1 MIQRWREWRERRA
14 EYSAAVEE
22 MKFHIEQETEHN
34 ISRGM
39 TPRAARRAALKAF
52 GGVDRFA
59 EEARDERT
67 GTKLSDFAMSYLDW
81 KLGGRMLLKYPA
93 LSVIGGLTL
102 ASAIGLGAG
111 WFEMTMLTLYPDLP
125 LPDGDRI
132 VRVENWDAAASAT
145 EPRSLHDFLAW
156 REQLTSIEQLGAYRT
171 LERNLIT
178 TDGMSQPVQ
187 VAEISASTFPLTRVP
202 PMLGRPLTEDDAQP
216 GGANVVV
223 IGYDIWQSRF
233 GGERDVIG
241 REVQLGRASATIV
254 GVMPDGFGFPRNHQ
268 VWMPLRVRQVPLP
281 REGSEI
287 AMFGRLADGVTL
299 ESAQAELAAAG
310 ARMAAANPATHAQ
323 LRPRVLTFAAPSGP
337 GARRELLLLNLAAWL
352 MLGAACANVATLM
365 FARTAMRE
373 SEIVVRNALGASR
386 MRVMGQLFTEA
397 LVLTTAAAIVG
408 LGAARLVIGYVFDM
422 NAVQTQLPF
431 WWDAGIEPV
440 TVLYTALLA
449 VVGAA
454 LVALLP
460 AIRATRDHVQAGL
473 ARMSA
478 GGTSMHFGGV
488 WSVIIVLQ
496 VAFSVIC
503 LPLGMAAVSEAIRDH
518 ELRAAFPAD
527 AFLTFR
533 AELDTDATPAAASDP
548 GDTELRARSTDVIAD
563 LSRRL
568 KNEPAVAGVAVTA
581 ALPGTYHRLRTVE
594 VQRGAEPPFIVDTNT
609 EGSRVRIAAVGVEF
623 FAAFRV
629 PIIAGRTFRATDVGA
644 QNGVVVINEA
654 MALNIGGNPV
664 GARVRFA
671 AAADDEP
678 GPWNEVIGVVENLG
692 LTPTGRGEAD
702 FMFQPVSAADAAFV
716 GVRVNGD
723 AVSFAPRLRTIATQ
737 ADPGLRLYD
746 VMSLRE
752 VIRREDLPIIQ
763 SILIGIGVVL
773 LAIILSAA
781 SLYALMSVAVAR
793 RTREIGIRVAIGAT
807 PREVLS
813 ALFKRAAAQV
823 GVGIV
828 IGNALFVLLLS
839 IVVDELQPGFIL
851 RLILLMITASA
862 VMTLVGLAACLVPG
876 RRALRVQPTVALKE
890 AR

>member
-1 MIQRWREWRERRA
+1 MKQRWREWRERRA

-22 MKFHIEQETEHN
+22 MKFHIEQETEHH

-39 TPRAARRAALKAF
+39 TPDAARRAAMTAF

-59 EEARDERT
+59 EEARDERP

-81 KLGGRMLLKYPA
+81 KLGARMLLKYPA

-125 LPDGDRI
+125 LPDSDRI
-132 VRVENWDAAASAT
+132 VRVENWDAAESAT

-156 REQLTSIEQLGAYRT
+156 REQLASIEQLGAYRT

-178 TDGMSQPVQ
+178 TDGVAQPTQ
-187 VAEISASTFPLTRVP
+187 VAEISVSAFPLTRVP
-202 PMLGRPLTEDDAQP
+202 PLLGRPLTEEDAQS
-216 GGANVVV
+216 GGVNVVV
-223 IGYDIWQSRF
+223 IGYDTWQSRF

-241 REVQLGRASATIV
+241 REVQVGREPATIV
-254 GVMPDGFGFPRNHQ
+254 GVMPEGFGFPRNHQ
-268 VWMPLRVRQVPLP
+268 VWMPLRVRQVPPP
-281 REGSEI
+281 REGSGI

-299 ESAQAELAAAG
+299 ESAQAELTAAG
-310 ARMAAANPATHAQ
+310 ARMAASNPATHAQ
-323 LRPRVLTFAAPSGP
+323 LRPRVLPFAAPSGP

-397 LVLTTAAAIVG
+397 LVLTTAAAVVG
-408 LGAARLVIGYVFDM
+408 LGAARLIIGYVFEI
-422 NAVQTQLPF
+422 NAVRTQSPF

-440 TVLYTALLA
+440 TILYTAVLA

-460 AIRATRDHVQAGL
+460 AMRATGAHVQVGL
-473 ARMSA
+473 ARISA
-478 GGTSMHFGGV
+478 GGTSMRFGGV

-503 LPLGMAAVSEAIRDH
+503 LPFGMAAVSEAMRDH

-533 AELDTDATPAAASDP
+533 AELDPDATPAAASDP
-548 GDTELRARSTDVIAD
+548 DDSELRARTADVIAE

-581 ALPGTYHRLRTVE
+581 ALPGTHHGLRTVE

-609 EGSRVRIAAVGVEF
+609 EGSRVRIGSVGVEF
-623 FAAFRV
+623 FDAFRV
-629 PIIAGRTFRATDVGA
+629 PIIAGRTFRETDADA
-644 QNGVVVINEA
+644 QNGVVVINDA
-654 MALNIGGNPV
+654 MARNIGGNPV

-671 AAADDEP
+671 AAADGEP
-678 GPWNEVIGVVENLG
+678 GPWKEVVGVVENLG
-692 LTPTGRGEAD
+692 LTPTSQGEAD
-702 FMFQPVSAADAAFV
+702 FMFLPVSAADAPFV
-716 GVRVNGD
+716 AVRVNGD
-723 AVSFAPRLRTIATQ
+723 AASFAPQLRTIATQ
-737 ADPGLRLYD
+737 VDPGLRLYD

-752 VIRREDLPIIQ
+752 VIRRQDLPIIQ
-763 SILIGIGVVL
+763 GILIGIGVVL

-793 RTREIGIRVAIGAT
+793 RSREIGIRIAIGAT
-807 PREVLS
+807 PRAVLS
-813 ALFKRAAAQV
+813 SLFARAAAQV
-823 GVGIV
+823 GVGIIVGNV
-828 IGNALFVLLLS
+828 ILVLLLS
-839 IVVDELQPGFIL
+839 IVVDEMQQGAIPRVIA
-851 RLILLMITASA
+851 LMFVASA
-862 VMTLVGLAACLVPG
+862 AMALVGLAACLVPG

>member
-1 MIQRWREWRERRA
+1 M
-14 EYSAAVEE
+14 
-22 MKFHIEQETEHN
+22 
-34 ISRGM
+34 
-39 TPRAARRAALKAF
+39 KAF

-81 KLGGRMLLKYPA
+81 KLGARMLLKYPA

-132 VRVENWDAAASAT
+132 VRVENWDAAESAT
-145 EPRSLHDFLAW
+145 EPRSLHDFVAW
-156 REQLTSIEQLGAYRT
+156 REQLTAIEQLGAYRT

-178 TDGMSQPVQ
+178 TDGVSQPVQ
-187 VAEISASTFPLTRVP
+187 VAEISVSAFPLTRVP
-202 PMLGRPLTEDDAQP
+202 PLLGRPLTEDDAQP

-254 GVMPDGFGFPRNHQ
+254 GVMPEGFGFPRNHQ
-268 VWMPLRVRQVPLP
+268 VWMPLRVRQVPPP

-310 ARMAAANPATHAQ
+310 ARMAASNPATHAQ
-323 LRPRVLTFAAPSGP
+323 LRPRVRPFAAPSGP

-397 LVLTTAAAIVG
+397 LVLTTAAAVVG

-440 TVLYTALLA
+440 TVLYTAVLA

-460 AIRATRDHVQAGL
+460 ALRATGTHVQVGL
-473 ARMSA
+473 ARISA
-478 GGTSMHFGGV
+478 GGTSMRFGGV

-503 LPLGMAAVSEAIRDH
+503 LPFGMAAVAEAIRDH

-533 AELDTDATPAAASDP
+533 PELDHDATPAVTSQPDDA
-548 GDTELRARSTDVIAD
+548 ELRARTTDVIAE

-568 KNEPAVAGVAVTA
+568 KNEPAVAGVVVTA

-594 VQRGAEPPFIVDTNT
+594 AQRGAEPPFIVDTNT
-609 EGSRVRIAAVGVEF
+609 EGSRVRIASVGVEF
-623 FAAFRV
+623 FDAFRV
-629 PIIAGRTFRATDVGA
+629 PTISGRTFRATDVGA
-644 QNGVVVINEA
+644 QNDVVVINEA
-654 MALNIGGNPV
+654 MARNIGGNPV

-671 AAADDEP
+671 AAADGEP
-678 GPWNEVIGVVENLG
+678 GPWAEVIGVVENLG
-692 LTPTGRGEAD
+692 LAPTGRGEAD
-702 FMFQPVSAADAAFV
+702 FMFLPVSAADAAFV

-723 AVSFAPRLRTIATQ
+723 AASFAPRLRTIAMQ
-737 ADPGLRLYD
+737 VDPGLRLYD

-763 SILIGIGVVL
+763 GILIGIGVVL

-793 RTREIGIRVAIGAT
+793 RTREIGIRLAIGAS
-807 PREVLS
+807 PRAVLS
-813 ALFKRAAAQV
+813 SLFGRVAAQI
-823 GVGIV
+823 GTGIV
-828 IGNALFVLLLS
+828 IGNVLVVLLLANMG
-839 IVVDELQPGFIL
+839 IEDVQIRVIIL
-851 RLILLMITASA
+851 PMLIASA
-862 VMTLVGLAACLVPG
+862 VMALVGFTACLVPG